1 MPSFTVTG
9 LSESNLSSSGGLIQ
23 SMSQWTSKDMQG
35 DQVTTGF
42 FYHFATALPAVY
54 DKGPKFRGH
63 NSRGLDWKSYLNAE
77 DHALILSSRKYETG
91 GVEKDEEKRA
101 ASL

>member
-1 MPSFTVTG
+1 
-9 LSESNLSSSGGLIQ
+9 
-23 SMSQWTSKDMQG
+23 MSQWTSKDMQG

-77 DHALILSSRKYETG
+77 DHALIYRAANTKQG